1 MDNKYQYTLFVKAKM
16 THKTKDLKLKGA
28 EIITFEREK
37 ICTRFIA
44 LYFGD
49 ALLEK
54 HGLREKYD
62 SRDFNIKINSVT
74 QIINPPITK

>member
-16 THKTKDLKLKGA
+16 THKTEDLKLKGA

-44 LYFGD
+44 LYFCE
-49 ALLEK
+49 A
-54 HGLREKYD
+54 
-62 SRDFNIKINSVT
+62 F
-74 QIINPPITK
+74 

>member
-16 THKTKDLKLKGA
+16 THKTEDLKLKGA

-44 LYFGD
+44 LYFCE

-54 HGLREKYD
+54 HGLRDKYD
-62 SRDFNIKINSVT
+62 FREFNIKINTVT
-74 QIINPPITK
+74 QIINSPVTK

>member
-16 THKTKDLKLKGA
+16 THKTEDLKLKGA